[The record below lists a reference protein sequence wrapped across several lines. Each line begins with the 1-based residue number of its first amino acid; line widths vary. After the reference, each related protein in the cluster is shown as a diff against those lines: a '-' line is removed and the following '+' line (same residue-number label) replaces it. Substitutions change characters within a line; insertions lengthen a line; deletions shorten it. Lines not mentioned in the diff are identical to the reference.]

1 MYGLRICEGT
11 PLFMF
16 IQTPHFYFILDPCLL
31 IHTYD
36 DDYDEDDGSNDSC
49 LIYSAYTYTYTK
61 YIHCVSPHDNSAR

>member
-1 MYGLRICEGT
+1 MGYVSVRAHLCLCSSKPRT
-11 PLFMF
+11 
-16 IQTPHFYFILDPCLL
+16 FILFWTRVSL